1 MIRAALM
8 KWQEGRLKREEVK
21 GVSLVLRY
29 FSFIQDLFTVLWMKN
44 LLWKKKSNPASIN
57 WTQAVVKPSKLRNC
71 THWFLPL
78 KAMHLPSCG
87 LCTSQNCLQI
97 CPPPPWPP
105 LEKTPPVFP
114 LHNIT
119 HSAQGAQL
127 KSRQSYVP
135 KQTAFMWNNNRA
147 STQMRKCLPGS
158 QQSPPETPGNK
169 SVAGTFRIQGC
180 NAAGANSISEH

>member
-1 MIRAALM
+1 MNEEFAL
-8 KWQEGRLKREEVK
+8 E
-21 GVSLVLRY
+21 
-29 FSFIQDLFTVLWMKN
+29 
-44 LLWKKKSNPASIN
+44 KKKTNLSSIN
-57 WTQAVVKPSKLRNC
+57 WTQVVVKPSKLRNC

-97 CPPPPWPP
+97 CPPPPRPP
-105 LEKTPPVFP
+105 VEKTPPVFP
-114 LHNIT
+114 LHNLT

-127 KSRQSYVP
+127 KSRQSCVP
-135 KQTAFMWNNNRA
+135 KQTAFMCNNNRA
-147 STQMRKCLPGS
+147 GTQMRKCLPGF
-158 QQSPPETPGNK
+158 QQSPPETPGNR